1 MQKCFNEELRYLSK
15 KFKKHPWIP
24 LIIVVF
30 VLSGIALFT
39 VSLLCKVR
47 FPCTDDQQN
56 YALFFGLNICIMS
69 ALLFVLPCFLISII
83 NCMYYDTIN
92 EPVLPVTTKS
102 PLSSKAPSPQ
112 RSRSNSKENR
122 PPSPQIRPIPKH
134 GMKSFK
140 EYHSGV

>member
-15 KFKKHPWIP
+15 NFKKYPWIL
-24 LIIVVF
+24 LIIILIVA
-30 VLSGIALFT
+30 SGIALFT
-39 VSLLCKVR
+39 VSLLCNVK
-47 FPCTDDQQN
+47 FSCTNDQQN
-56 YALFFGLNICIMS
+56 YTLLFGLNICLIS
-69 ALLFVLPCFLISII
+69 ATFFTLPCLIVGII
-83 NCMYYDTIN
+83 NCIYYDTIK
-92 EPVLPVTTKS
+92 EPVLPLTTKS
-102 PLSSKAPSPQ
+102 PLSSNAPSPQ